1 MTAWTSVP
9 GAVAALQTLVQTQ
22 IQADLLASQILVCIG
37 EPPMDSPNDV
47 IQLVTNVR
55 RVVRPEAMMGSYNV
69 SGPLEET
76 YEIQCLVSSW
86 SGSSDP
92 VSIMQR
98 AYVLASYI
106 ESAVRTD
113 PSLGSTV
120 LEAHPSGTDGGESK
134 WTSEPVGRLCELTVT
149 IEARNLN

>member
-1 MTAWTSVP
+1 MTAWSSVP
-9 GAVAALQTLVQTQ
+9 RACAALLAAITTQVAA
-22 IQADLLASQILVCIG
+22 DPLASQVLVCIG
-37 EPPMDSPNDV
+37 EPPMDSPNDI
-47 IQLVTNVR
+47 IQVVTNVR

-69 SGPLEET
+69 SGPLEEN

-92 VSIMQR
+92 VSILNR
-98 AYVLASYI
+98 AYVLASYV
-106 ESAVRTD
+106 ESAVRVD

-120 LEAHPSGTDGGESK
+120 LEAHPSGTDGGEPK
-134 WTSEPVGRLCELTVT
+134 WTSEPIGRLCELTVT

>member
-1 MTAWTSVP
+1 MTAWSSIP
-9 GAVAALQTLVQTQ
+9 AACAALQTLVAAQVA
-22 IQADLLASQILVCIG
+22 ADSLASQILVCVG
-37 EPPMDSPNDV
+37 EPPMDQPNDI

-92 VSIMQR
+92 VAILNR
-98 AYVLASYI
+98 AYVLASYV
-106 ESAVRTD
+106 ESAVRVD
-113 PSLGSTV
+113 PSLGGTV
-120 LEAHPSGTDGGESK
+120 LEAHPSGTDGGQST
-134 WTSEPVGRLCELTVT
+134 WTTEPVGRLCELTVT